1 MIIYKNYLEY
11 YENKIKAVLKE
22 IDICLACEENISV
35 EKLSNLL
42 CITDYEI
49 RQFCRNSEAMS
60 FEILHILRDSSSYL
74 SEMLRRERQVNT
86 SGIYT
91 KEELAYIYGIDIKML
106 DSIFRALNLKTV
118 KEKDLSRVFSK
129 IQF

>member
-11 YENKIKAVLKE
+11 YENKISAVLKE

-42 CITDYEI
+42 CITDYEVS
-49 RQFCRNSEAMS
+49 QFCRNSEAMS
-60 FEILHILRDSSSYL
+60 FEILHILRNSSSYL
-74 SEMLRRERQVNT
+74 SEMLRREMQVNK

-91 KEELAYIYGIDIKML
+91 KEELAYIYGIDLKML
-106 DSIFRALNLKTV
+106 DSIFRTLNLKTV
-118 KEKDLSRVFSK
+118 KEKDLSRVFSR